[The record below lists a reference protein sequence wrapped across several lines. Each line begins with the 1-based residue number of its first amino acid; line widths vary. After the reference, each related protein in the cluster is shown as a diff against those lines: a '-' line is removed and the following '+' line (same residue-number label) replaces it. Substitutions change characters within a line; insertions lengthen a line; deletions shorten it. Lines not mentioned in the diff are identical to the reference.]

1 MPPRPARLPSALAP
15 VAARALGPV
24 RRMLADTRGAG
35 AVEMA
40 LTAPMLLLMLVTFVD
55 LGMAYQH
62 RTTLESAARAGA
74 QRAIIDYMDTPAI
87 TATTTAAL
95 PDASG
100 ATVRVVTAME
110 CGGTVVSPGAWCTDG
125 TFPATYVTVSVTQP
139 VQTPLGFLDLAT
151 LIDADGVARV
161 RVN

>member
-1 MPPRPARLPSALAP
+1 MTARPARLTSAFAT
-15 VAARALGPV
+15 VAARVLGPA
-24 RRMLADTRGAG
+24 RRMLADTGGAG

-74 QRAIIDYMDTPAI
+74 QRAIIDYMDTAAI
-87 TATTTAAL
+87 TATTTGAL
-95 PDASG
+95 PDATG
-100 ATVRVVTAME
+100 AAVAVGTTLE
-110 CGGTVVSPGAWCTDG
+110 CGGTVVAAGSWCADG